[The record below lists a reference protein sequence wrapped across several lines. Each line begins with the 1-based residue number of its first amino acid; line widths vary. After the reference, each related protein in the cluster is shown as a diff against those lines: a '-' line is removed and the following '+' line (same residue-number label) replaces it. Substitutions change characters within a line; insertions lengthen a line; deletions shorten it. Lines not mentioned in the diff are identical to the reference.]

1 MRNKTILTQ
10 SAWYHATSGEIFSD
24 VLTYRLPLNLIFPT
38 ATQRD
43 TPPDSLD
50 IRGYHIF
57 LQWILMRKS
66 HMLQGNFLRLLQLE
80 LIQLIDGNKF
90 TMKSDTAAVSAQ
102 RYVRTEYTWEGKIA
116 DLWHD
121 WAWEQGTNYYNGERA
136 TENHRTEHCG
146 QYRRICDLWC
156 LASVE
161 MGYTHKCVCH
171 SREQYPLLRI
181 TTASTKYIS
190 TQLRVSSRAIALK
203 ILEIIE
209 FS

>member
-121 WAWEQGTNYYNGERA
+121 WAWEQGTNYYNGERPSNRA
-136 TENHRTEHCG
+136 
-146 QYRRICDLWC
+146 LW
-156 LASVE
+156 A
-161 MGYTHKCVCH
+161 
-171 SREQYPLLRI
+171 
-181 TTASTKYIS
+181 IS
-190 TQLRVSSRAIALK
+190 TNMWFMMPCLGGDGIYAQVRLPQSRTVSPGEDNDGFHEVHINT
-203 ILEIIE
+203 IE
-209 FS
+209 GF